1 MLSQKAL
8 DEFKEIH
15 KAEFSE
21 EISDEK
27 TLELATR
34 LITLMKVIYRPI
46 PDENKNLWK
55 TTIDKWDDAVIRLKQ
70 SIKEA
75 AFGGLLY
82 IIEYNAM
89 IASLNLPK

>member
-46 PDENKNLWK
+46 PDENKNL
-55 TTIDKWDDAVIRLKQ
+55 
-70 SIKEA
+70 
-75 AFGGLLY
+75 
-82 IIEYNAM
+82 
-89 IASLNLPK
+89 